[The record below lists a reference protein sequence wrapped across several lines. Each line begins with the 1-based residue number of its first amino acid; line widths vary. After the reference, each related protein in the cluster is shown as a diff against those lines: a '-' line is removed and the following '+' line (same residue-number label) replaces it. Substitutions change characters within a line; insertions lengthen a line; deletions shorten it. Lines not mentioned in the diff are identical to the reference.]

1 MCGESNVGHMRQ
13 LSKFAMTHS
22 AMGEFVILTTAYID
36 SLSGVKG
43 LPLEEFPSQTVTI
56 KLGDA
61 KRLLAELKKS
71 IAYIEAGIEPP
82 FSEIVER

>member
-1 MCGESNVGHMRQ
+1 MRKEYDIGHMRQ

-22 AMGEFVILTTAYID
+22 AIGEFVILRTAYID

-43 LPLEEFPSQTVTI
+43 ITPDKYPDQTVSI
-56 KLGDA
+56 RLADA

-71 IAYIEAGIEPP
+71 IDYIEAGIELPNTV
-82 FSEIVER
+82 FID